1 MRKGAKGNKN
11 DREERSK
18 MNKMRQIKF
27 TIESGIVGAFKAKCE
42 SEGISMTSVI
52 ESWMRGRQPTGHLK
66 VKTQT
71 SLQRK
76 KAVAEILD
84 KLNNVLEKHEQY
96 RDSIPGQFTQRYET
110 ADEFCG
116 RVSEAI
122 GILED
127 AL

>member
-1 MRKGAKGNKN
+1 
-11 DREERSK
+11 
-18 MNKMRQIKF
+18 MRQIKF
-27 TIESGIVGAFKAKCE
+27 TVEEEIVGAFKDKCA

-52 ESWMRGRQPTGHLK
+52 KSWMSGRQPTGQHK

-71 SLQRK
+71 SPQRK

-84 KLNNVLEKHEQY
+84 KLSEVLEEHERY
-96 RDSIPGQFTQRYET
+96 RDSIPEQFTQRYET

-122 GILED
+122 DILEES
-127 AL
+127 L